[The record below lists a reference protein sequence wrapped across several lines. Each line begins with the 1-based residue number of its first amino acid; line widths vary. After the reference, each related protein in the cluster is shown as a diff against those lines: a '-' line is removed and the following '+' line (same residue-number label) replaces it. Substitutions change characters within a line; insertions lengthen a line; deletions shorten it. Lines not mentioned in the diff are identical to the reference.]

1 MADIFQHL
9 GACPLCGR
17 KLRAD
22 HVRVIRETAR
32 TVFAGAECPTCS
44 ASLLL
49 AAIRVGL
56 HQAGGRETREN
67 AAPFATMIG
76 MISDL
81 TPSDARTLGTAK
93 PLTADDVLALH
104 RYLSKKGSSAI

>member
-1 MADIFQHL
+1 MTDLFHHL

-22 HVRVIRETAR
+22 RVRVIRETAR
-32 TVFAGAECPTCS
+32 TIFAGAECATCS

-49 AAIRVGL
+49 AVIRVAL
-56 HQAGGRETREN
+56 NQAGIREN
-67 AAPFATMIG
+67 REGVTGFATVIG

-81 TPSDARTLGTAK
+81 TPSDARALCSAK
-93 PLTADDVLALH
+93 PLMADDVLVLH
-104 RYLSKKGSSAI
+104 RYLSKK